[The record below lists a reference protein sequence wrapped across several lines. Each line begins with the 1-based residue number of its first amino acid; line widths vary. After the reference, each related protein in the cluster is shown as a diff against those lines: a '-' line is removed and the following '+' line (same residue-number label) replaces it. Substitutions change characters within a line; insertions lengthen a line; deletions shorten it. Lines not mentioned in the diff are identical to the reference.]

1 MAGGEYEMTI
11 STSEAPTVLPAPPL
25 PLPPPSLTPRPYSDQ
40 AALDTCA
47 QSSMFCRVTPPVQV
61 ARAKPVYPTTQ
72 RERGISGSVLVA
84 AKVGTDG
91 LLEDPHLLRSADPDF
106 ASATVDALRRW
117 QFTPIRFDG
126 VPVEMSIRVTVNF
139 VAQ

>member
-1 MAGGEYEMTI
+1 
-11 STSEAPTVLPAPPL
+11 
-25 PLPPPSLTPRPYSDQ
+25 
-40 AALDTCA
+40 
-47 QSSMFCRVTPPVQV
+47 MFCRLTPPVQV